1 MYVKCDNSL
10 MTSCNSATNDE
21 NTNILPR
28 LKRNKLPPYLLSAIF
43 QGKMK
48 EIWKITRPLGAQN
61 WKERGIL
68 LLLLR
73 SSFLFVNNAA
83 LLARIKQE
91 SKKSEE
97 LAKTETTG
105 NKEIPSRS
113 RIIRPLSLFSWYHNA
128 SRRNTLEILIWVQT
142 REGV

>member
-10 MTSCNSATNDE
+10 MTSCNSAIHDE

-43 QGKMK
+43 QEKMK
-48 EIWKITRPLGAQN
+48 EKWKITRPLGAQN

-83 LLARIKQE
+83 LLARIKQG

-97 LAKTETTG
+97 LAKAETTG